1 MLLLHECTTI
11 REVRKNVKKMMK
23 HEEERLQLL
32 ISEQLIDM
40 SCHYNL
46 LFLKAS
52 VYNVGCSSIFFYSSS
67 SKAHSPH
74 RTSPVINRPTSLKGG

>member
-1 MLLLHECTTI
+1 MYNI
-11 REVRKNVKKMMK
+11 KEVVVEEEEDCEVDSVEKMME

-52 VYNVGCSSIFFYSSS
+52 VYNVGCSSFFFCSSS
-67 SKAHSPH
+67 TTPNFSDD
-74 RTSPVINRPTSLKGG
+74 